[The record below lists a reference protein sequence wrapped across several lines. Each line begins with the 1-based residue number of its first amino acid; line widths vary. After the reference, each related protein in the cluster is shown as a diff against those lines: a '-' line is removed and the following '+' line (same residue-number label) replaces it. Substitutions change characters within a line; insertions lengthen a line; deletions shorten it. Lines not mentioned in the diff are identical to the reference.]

1 MPAEKFSPRF
11 SEGYSDA
18 YSMTD
23 MLQDIRVV
31 EFSDGCSAA
40 FCGRLFARLGAN
52 VLLVERPRSGSAVR
66 WEPPFLDDLP
76 GVERGGLFM
85 YTASGKRS
93 LTLDPISPDGAAILR
108 RLLERADVLID
119 DRELSASSAPAE
131 DVNPRLVRLAF
142 RHFTLGGP
150 YEKWLATELQL
161 AALGGW
167 AAQLGQPRR
176 TPLVSNSRT
185 MTAFVP
191 GVVGAIAALAAV
203 RGAREQGRGRR
214 IDVAAQEAMVFTTRF
229 NETFLSYTGYEI
241 KRAGDKFAGWA
252 AYRTFKAAD
261 GDVTAAAATDAQ
273 IEKLMEVAG
282 VDDPRFKTRKDRE
295 ARIDE
300 FGVEIGRW
308 TAAHS
313 RDEIFKRCQEAR
325 VPMGK
330 VNRIDEIAAME
341 QVQAR
346 GFFEEIDHPVA
357 GCRRFPGG
365 PAKFSG
371 EWPRPRRAP
380 LLGEHTSE
388 ILIDELGYAAA
399 DLATL
404 AELGV
409 I

>member
-1 MPAEKFSPRF
+1 
-11 SEGYSDA
+11 
-18 YSMTD
+18 MTD
-23 MLQDIRVV
+23 LLQDIRVV

-40 FCGRLFARLGAN
+40 FCGRLFARLGAD
-52 VLLVERPRSGSAVR
+52 VLLIERPRTGSAVR
-66 WEPPFLDDLP
+66 WEPPFLDDRA

-85 YTASGKRS
+85 FTASGKRS
-93 LTLDPISPDGAAILR
+93 LTLDAASPDGAAILR

-119 DRELSASSAPAE
+119 DRGLVAGGAPVE
-131 DVNPRLVRLAF
+131 PVNPRLVRLEF
-142 RHFTLGGP
+142 RHFTAGGP

-167 AAQLGQPRR
+167 MAQLGEPRR

-191 GVVGAIAALAAV
+191 GVIGAIAALAAV
-203 RGAREQGRGRR
+203 RGARQTGHGRR
-214 IDVAAQEAMVFTTRF
+214 IDVAAQEALLFTTRF
-229 NETFLSYTGYEI
+229 NETFLSYTGIEL
-241 KRAGDKFAGWA
+241 KRAGDRYPAWA

-261 GDVTAAAATDAQ
+261 GDVTAAAATDVQ

-282 VDDPRFKTRKDRE
+282 VDDPRFRTRKDRE
-295 ARIDE
+295 SRVDE

-313 RDEIFKRCQEAR
+313 REEIFKRCQEAR

-341 QVQAR
+341 QVKMR

-357 GCRRFPGG
+357 GRRRFPGG
-365 PAKFSG
+365 PAKFG
-371 EWPRPRRAP
+371 GQWPPPRRAP
-380 LLGEHTSE
+380 LLGEHTAE
-388 ILIDELGYAAA
+388 ILIGELGYPSAE
-399 DLATL
+399 LATL
-404 AELGV
+404 AEMGV

>member
-1 MPAEKFSPRF
+1 
-11 SEGYSDA
+11 
-18 YSMTD
+18 MTNV
-23 MLQDIRVV
+23 LRDIRVV

-40 FCGRLFARLGAN
+40 FCGRLFARLGAD
-52 VLLVERPRSGSAVR
+52 VVLVERPRTGSAVR
-66 WEPPFLDDLP
+66 WEPPFLDDRA

-85 YTASGKRS
+85 FTASGKRS
-93 LTLDPISPDGAAILR
+93 LTLDPASPDGAAILR
-108 RLLERADVLID
+108 RLLERADALID
-119 DRELSASSAPAE
+119 DRGLTADGAPHAAPI
-131 DVNPRLVRLAF
+131 DHANPRLVRLAF
-142 RHFTLGGP
+142 RHFTAGGP

-167 AAQLGQPRR
+167 MAQLGEPRR

-191 GVVGAIAALAAV
+191 GVIGAIAALAAV
-203 RGAREQGRGRR
+203 RGARQSGRGQR
-214 IDVAAQEAMVFTTRF
+214 IDVAAQEALLFTTRF
-229 NETFLSYTGYEI
+229 NETFLSYTGIEL
-241 KRAGDKFAGWA
+241 KRAGDRYPAWA

-261 GDVTAAAATDAQ
+261 GDVTAAAATDVQ

-295 ARIDE
+295 ARVDE
-300 FGVEIGRW
+300 FGIEISRW

-341 QVQAR
+341 QVEAR

-357 GCRRFPGG
+357 GRRRFPGG
-365 PAKFSG
+365 PAKFG
-371 EWPRPRRAP
+371 GQWPPPRRAP
-380 LLGEHTSE
+380 LLGEHTAE
-388 ILIDELGYAAA
+388 ILTGELEYPAAE
-399 DLATL
+399 LATL
-404 AELGV
+404 AEMGV

>member
-1 MPAEKFSPRF
+1 
-11 SEGYSDA
+11 
-18 YSMTD
+18 MTD
-23 MLQDIRVV
+23 VLHDIRVV

-52 VLLVERPRSGSAVR
+52 VVLVERPRTGSAVR
-66 WEPPFLDDLP
+66 WEPPFLDDRA

-85 YTASGKRS
+85 FTASGKRS
-93 LTLDPISPDGAAILR
+93 LTLDPASADGATILR

-119 DRELSASSAPAE
+119 DRGLTADGAAE
-131 DVNPRLVRLAF
+131 HANPRLVRLAF
-142 RHFTLGGP
+142 RHFTAGGP

-167 AAQLGQPRR
+167 MAQLGEPRR

-191 GVVGAIAALAAV
+191 GVIGAIAALAAV
-203 RGAREQGRGRR
+203 RGARQSGRGQR
-214 IDVAAQEAMVFTTRF
+214 IDVAAQEALLFTTRF
-229 NETFLSYTGYEI
+229 NETFLSYTGIEL
-241 KRAGDKFAGWA
+241 KRAGDRYPAWA

-261 GDVTAAAATDAQ
+261 GDVTAAAATDVQ

-295 ARIDE
+295 ARVDE
-300 FGVEIGRW
+300 FGVEISRW

-313 RDEIFKRCQEAR
+313 REEIFKLCQEAR

-341 QVQAR
+341 QVKAR
-346 GFFEEIDHPVA
+346 GSFEEIDHPVA
-357 GCRRFPGG
+357 GRHRFPGG
-365 PAKFSG
+365 PAKFG
-371 EWPRPRRAP
+371 GQWPEPRRAP
-380 LLGEHTSE
+380 LLGEHTAE
-388 ILIDELGYAAA
+388 ILTGELGYPAVE
-399 DLATL
+399 LATL
-404 AELGV
+404 AEMGV

>member
-1 MPAEKFSPRF
+1 
-11 SEGYSDA
+11 
-18 YSMTD
+18 MTD
-23 MLQDIRVV
+23 VLQDIRVL

-40 FCGRLFARLGAN
+40 FCGRLFARLGAD
-52 VLLVERPRSGSAVR
+52 VVLVEQPRTGSAVR
-66 WEPPFLDDLP
+66 WEPPFLDDRA
-76 GVERGGLFM
+76 GVERSGLFM
-85 YTASGKRS
+85 FTASGKRS
-93 LTLDPISPDGAAILR
+93 LTLDPASVDGAAVLD

-119 DRELSASSAPAE
+119 DRGVVADAASTE
-131 DVNPRLVRLAF
+131 RVNPRLVRLAF
-142 RHFTLGGP
+142 RHFAAGGP

-167 AAQLGQPRR
+167 MAQLGEPRR

-191 GVVGAIAALAAV
+191 GVIGAISALAGV
-203 RGAREQGRGRR
+203 RGARQSGRGRR

-229 NETFLSYTGYEI
+229 NETFLSYTGVEI
-241 KRAGDKFAGWA
+241 KRAGDRYPAWA

-282 VDDPRFKTRKDRE
+282 VDDPRFKTRPDRE
-295 ARIDE
+295 ARVDE

-313 RDEIFKRCQEAR
+313 REEIFRRCQENR
-325 VPMGK
+325 IPMGK
-330 VNRIDEIAAME
+330 VNRIDEVAAME
-341 QVQAR
+341 QVKAR
-346 GFFEEIDHPVA
+346 GFFEEIDHPTA
-357 GCRRFPGG
+357 GRRRFPGG
-365 PAKFSG
+365 PAKFG
-371 EWPRPRRAP
+371 GQWLEPRRAP
-380 LLGEHTSE
+380 LLGEHTAE
-388 ILIDELGYAAA
+388 ILTGEPGYSAA

-404 AELGV
+404 AEMGV

>member
-1 MPAEKFSPRF
+1 M
-11 SEGYSDA
+11 SE
-18 YSMTD
+18 
-23 MLQDIRVV
+23 MLQDIRLV

-40 FCGRLFARLGAN
+40 FCGRLFARLGAD
-52 VLLVERPRSGSAVR
+52 VVLVERPRTGSALR
-66 WEPPFLDDLP
+66 WEPPFLGDRP

-85 YTASGKRS
+85 FTAAGKRS
-93 LTLDPISPDGAAILR
+93 ITLDVATPDGAAILG

-119 DRELSASSAPAE
+119 DRGLSADDPPAE
-131 DVNPRLVRLAF
+131 RANPRLVRLAF
-142 RHFTLGGP
+142 RHFIPGGP

-167 AAQLGQPRR
+167 MSQLGEPRR

-191 GVVGAIAALAAV
+191 GVIGAIAALAAV
-203 RGAREQGRGRR
+203 HGARQNGRGSR
-214 IDVAAQEAMVFTTRF
+214 IDVAAQEALLFTTRF
-229 NETFLSYTGYEI
+229 NETFLSYTGTEI
-241 KRAGDKFAGWA
+241 KRAGDRYPAWA

-295 ARIDE
+295 ARVDE

-308 TAAHS
+308 CAAHS
-313 RDEIFKRCQEAR
+313 REEIFKLCQENR
-325 VPMGK
+325 IPMGK

-341 QVQAR
+341 QVKAR
-346 GFFEEIDHPVA
+346 GFFEEIDHPAA
-357 GCRRFPGG
+357 GRHRFPGG

-371 EWPRPRRAP
+371 QWPPPRRAP
-380 LLGEHTSE
+380 LLGEHTTE
-388 ILIDELGYAAA
+388 ILSGELEYPAA
-399 DLATL
+399 DLAML
-404 AELGV
+404 ATMGV
-409 I
+409 T

>member
-1 MPAEKFSPRF
+1 
-11 SEGYSDA
+11 
-18 YSMTD
+18 MTD
-23 MLQDIRVV
+23 LLPDIRVV
-31 EFSDGCSAA
+31 EFSDGGSAA
-40 FCGRLFARLGAN
+40 FCGRLFARLGAD
-52 VLLVERPRSGSAVR
+52 VVLVERPRTGSALR
-66 WEPPFLDDLP
+66 WEPPFLDDRA

-85 YTASGKRS
+85 FTAAGKRS
-93 LTLDPISPDGAAILR
+93 LTLDPARPDGAIILR

-119 DRELSASSAPAE
+119 DRGLVADGAPPE
-131 DVNPRLVRLAF
+131 HVNPRLVRLGF
-142 RHFTLGGP
+142 RHFAAGGP

-167 AAQLGQPRR
+167 MAQLGEPRR

-203 RGAREQGRGRR
+203 RGARQSGRGQR
-214 IDVAAQEAMVFTTRF
+214 IDVAAQEALLFTTRF
-229 NETFLSYTGYEI
+229 NETFLSYTGFEI
-241 KRAGDKFAGWA
+241 KRAGDRYPAWA

-313 RDEIFKRCQEAR
+313 REEIFKRCQEAR

-330 VNRIDEIAAME
+330 VNRIDEISMME
-341 QVQAR
+341 QVKAR
-346 GFFEEIDHPVA
+346 AFFEEIDHPVA
-357 GCRRFPGG
+357 GRRRFPGG
-365 PAKFSG
+365 PAKFG
-371 EWPRPRRAP
+371 GQWPPPRRAP
-380 LLGEHTSE
+380 LLGEHTAE
-388 ILIDELGYAAA
+388 ILTGELGYPAAE
-399 DLATL
+399 LATL

>member
-1 MPAEKFSPRF
+1 VDRDARAASGVDHHEQAENGKEMPAEKFSPRF

-119 DRELSASSAPAE
+119 DRELSAGSAPAE

-191 GVVGAIAALAAV
+191 
-203 RGAREQGRGRR
+203 RRGRR
-214 IDVAAQEAMVFTTRF
+214 NRGTGGRARRARTRPRPA
-229 NETFLSYTGYEI
+229 YRRG
-241 KRAGDKFAGWA
+241 RAGS
-252 AYRTFKAAD
+252 D
-261 GDVTAAAATDAQ
+261 GLHHALQ
-273 IEKLMEVAG
+273 
-282 VDDPRFKTRKDRE
+282 
-295 ARIDE
+295 
-300 FGVEIGRW
+300 
-308 TAAHS
+308 
-313 RDEIFKRCQEAR
+313 
-325 VPMGK
+325 
-330 VNRIDEIAAME
+330 
-341 QVQAR
+341 
-346 GFFEEIDHPVA
+346 
-357 GCRRFPGG
+357 
-365 PAKFSG
+365 
-371 EWPRPRRAP
+371 
-380 LLGEHTSE
+380 
-388 ILIDELGYAAA
+388 
-399 DLATL
+399 
-404 AELGV
+404 
-409 I
+409 

>member
-1 MPAEKFSPRF
+1 
-11 SEGYSDA
+11 
-18 YSMTD
+18 MTD
-23 MLQDIRVV
+23 VLKDIRIV

-40 FCGRLFARLGAN
+40 FCGRLFARLGAD
-52 VLLVERPRSGSAVR
+52 VVMVERPRIGSAVR
-66 WEPPFLDDLP
+66 WLPPFLDDRA

-85 YTASGKRS
+85 FTASGKRS
-93 LTLDPISPDGAAILR
+93 LTLDPAHPDGAAILK

-119 DRELSASSAPAE
+119 DRGVFADDASQGGARPENASI
-131 DVNPRLVRLAF
+131 DRVNARLVRLAF
-142 RHFTLGGP
+142 RHFTPGGP

-167 AAQLGQPRR
+167 MAQLGEPRR

-191 GVVGAIAALAAV
+191 GVIGAITALAAV
-203 RGAREQGRGRR
+203 RGARQSGRGRR
-214 IDVAAQEAMVFTTRF
+214 IDVAAQEALLFTTRF
-229 NETFLSYTGYEI
+229 NETFLSYTGVEI
-241 KRAGDKFAGWA
+241 KRAGDRYPAWA

-295 ARIDE
+295 ARVDE

-313 RDEIFKRCQEAR
+313 RDEIFKLCQEAR
-325 VPMGK
+325 IPMGK
-330 VNRIDEIAAME
+330 VNRIDEVATME
-341 QVQAR
+341 QVKAR

-357 GCRRFPGG
+357 GRRRFPGG
-365 PAKFSG
+365 PAKFG
-371 EWPRPRRAP
+371 GRWPTPRRAP
-380 LLGEHTSE
+380 LLGEHTAE
-388 ILIDELGYAAA
+388 ILTGELGYPTAN
-399 DLATL
+399 LAML
-404 AELGV
+404 AEMGV

>member
-1 MPAEKFSPRF
+1 
-11 SEGYSDA
+11 
-18 YSMTD
+18 MTD
-23 MLQDIRVV
+23 VLRDIRVV

-40 FCGRLFARLGAN
+40 FCGRLFARLGAD
-52 VLLVERPRSGSAVR
+52 VVLVERPRTGSAVR
-66 WEPPFLDDLP
+66 WEPPFLDDRA

-85 YTASGKRS
+85 FTASGKRS
-93 LTLDPISPDGAAILR
+93 LTLDPASPDGAAILR
-108 RLLERADVLID
+108 RLLERADALID
-119 DRELSASSAPAE
+119 DRGLAVDGAPHAAPI
-131 DVNPRLVRLAF
+131 DHANPRLVRLAF
-142 RHFTLGGP
+142 RHFTAGGP

-167 AAQLGQPRR
+167 MAQLGEPRR

-191 GVVGAIAALAAV
+191 GVIGAIAALAAV
-203 RGAREQGRGRR
+203 RGARQSGRGQR
-214 IDVAAQEAMVFTTRF
+214 IDVAAQEALLFTTRF
-229 NETFLSYTGYEI
+229 NETFLSYTGIEL
-241 KRAGDKFAGWA
+241 KRAGDRYPAWA

-261 GDVTAAAATDAQ
+261 GDVTAAAATDVQ

-295 ARIDE
+295 ARVDE
-300 FGVEIGRW
+300 FGIEISRW

-341 QVQAR
+341 QVEAR

-357 GCRRFPGG
+357 GRRRFPGG
-365 PAKFSG
+365 PAKFG
-371 EWPRPRRAP
+371 GQWPPPRRAP
-380 LLGEHTSE
+380 LLGEHTAE
-388 ILIDELGYAAA
+388 ILTGELEYPAAE
-399 DLATL
+399 LATL
-404 AELGV
+404 AEMGV

>member
-1 MPAEKFSPRF
+1 
-11 SEGYSDA
+11 
-18 YSMTD
+18 MTD
-23 MLQDIRVV
+23 LLPDIRVV
-31 EFSDGCSAA
+31 EFSDGGSAA
-40 FCGRLFARLGAN
+40 FCGRLFARLGAD
-52 VLLVERPRSGSAVR
+52 VVLVERPRTGSALR
-66 WEPPFLDDLP
+66 WEPPFLDDRA

-85 YTASGKRS
+85 FTAAGKRS
-93 LTLDPISPDGAAILR
+93 LTLDPARPDGAIILR

-119 DRELSASSAPAE
+119 DRGLVADGAPPE
-131 DVNPRLVRLAF
+131 HVNPRLVRLGF
-142 RHFTLGGP
+142 RHFAAGGP

-167 AAQLGQPRR
+167 MAQLGEPRR

-203 RGAREQGRGRR
+203 RGARQSGRGQR
-214 IDVAAQEAMVFTTRF
+214 IDVAAQEALLFTTRF
-229 NETFLSYTGYEI
+229 NETFLSYTGFEI
-241 KRAGDKFAGWA
+241 KRAGDRYPAWA

-261 GDVTAAAATDAQ
+261 GNVTAAAATDAQ

-300 FGVEIGRW
+300 FGAEIGRW

-313 RDEIFKRCQEAR
+313 REEIFKRCQEAR

-330 VNRIDEIAAME
+330 VNRIDEISMME
-341 QVQAR
+341 QVKAR
-346 GFFEEIDHPVA
+346 AFFEEIDHPVA
-357 GCRRFPGG
+357 GRRRFPGG
-365 PAKFSG
+365 PAKFGGQS
-371 EWPRPRRAP
+371 PPPRRAP
-380 LLGEHTSE
+380 LLGEHTAE
-388 ILIDELGYAAA
+388 ILTGELGYPAAE
-399 DLATL
+399 LATL

>member
-1 MPAEKFSPRF
+1 
-11 SEGYSDA
+11 
-18 YSMTD
+18 MTD
-23 MLQDIRVV
+23 VLRDIRVV

-40 FCGRLFARLGAN
+40 FCGRLFARLGAD
-52 VLLVERPRSGSAVR
+52 VVLVERPRTGSAVR
-66 WEPPFLDDLP
+66 WEPPFLDDRA

-85 YTASGKRS
+85 FTASGKRS
-93 LTLDPISPDGAAILR
+93 LTLDAKSPDGAAILG
-108 RLLERADVLID
+108 RLLEGADVLID
-119 DRELSASSAPAE
+119 DRGLSADGARDDTSDDASIDRA
-131 DVNPRLVRLAF
+131 NPRLTRLAF
-142 RHFTLGGP
+142 RHFTAGGP

-167 AAQLGQPRR
+167 MAQLGEPRR

-191 GVVGAIAALAAV
+191 GVIGAITALAAV
-203 RGAREQGRGRR
+203 RGARASGRGRR
-214 IDVAAQEAMVFTTRF
+214 IDVAAQEALLFTTRF
-229 NETFLSYTGYEI
+229 NETFLSYTGIEI
-241 KRAGDKFAGWA
+241 KRAGDRFPAWA

-295 ARIDE
+295 SRIDE
-300 FGVEIGRW
+300 FGAEISRW

-313 RDEIFKRCQEAR
+313 REEIFRRCQESH

-341 QVQAR
+341 QVKTR

-357 GCRRFPGG
+357 GRRRFPGG
-365 PAKFSG
+365 PAKFG
-371 EWPRPRRAP
+371 GQWPPPRRAP
-380 LLGEHTSE
+380 LLGEHTVE
-388 ILIDELGYAAA
+388 ILTGELKFSAAE
-399 DLATL
+399 LATL
-404 AELGV
+404 AEIGV

>member
-1 MPAEKFSPRF
+1 
-11 SEGYSDA
+11 
-18 YSMTD
+18 MTD
-23 MLQDIRVV
+23 LLPDIRVV
-31 EFSDGCSAA
+31 EFSDGGSAA
-40 FCGRLFARLGAN
+40 FCGRLFARLGAD
-52 VLLVERPRSGSAVR
+52 VVLVERPRTGSALR
-66 WEPPFLDDLP
+66 WEPPFLDDRA

-85 YTASGKRS
+85 FTAAGKRS
-93 LTLDPISPDGAAILR
+93 LTLDPASPDGAIILR

-119 DRELSASSAPAE
+119 DRGLVADGAPPE
-131 DVNPRLVRLAF
+131 HVNPRLVRLGF
-142 RHFTLGGP
+142 RHFAAGGP

-167 AAQLGQPRR
+167 MAQLGEPRR

-203 RGAREQGRGRR
+203 RGARQSGRGQR
-214 IDVAAQEAMVFTTRF
+214 IDVAAQEALLFTTRF
-229 NETFLSYTGYEI
+229 NETFLSYTGFEI
-241 KRAGDKFAGWA
+241 KRAGDRYPAWA

-300 FGVEIGRW
+300 FVVEIGRW

-313 RDEIFKRCQEAR
+313 REEIFKRCQEAR

-330 VNRIDEIAAME
+330 VNRIDEISMME
-341 QVQAR
+341 QVKAR
-346 GFFEEIDHPVA
+346 AFFEEIDHPVA
-357 GCRRFPGG
+357 GRRRFPGG
-365 PAKFSG
+365 PAKFG
-371 EWPRPRRAP
+371 GQWPEPRRAP
-380 LLGEHTSE
+380 LLGEHTAE
-388 ILIDELGYAAA
+388 ILTGELGYPAVE
-399 DLATL
+399 LATL
-404 AELGV
+404 AEMGV